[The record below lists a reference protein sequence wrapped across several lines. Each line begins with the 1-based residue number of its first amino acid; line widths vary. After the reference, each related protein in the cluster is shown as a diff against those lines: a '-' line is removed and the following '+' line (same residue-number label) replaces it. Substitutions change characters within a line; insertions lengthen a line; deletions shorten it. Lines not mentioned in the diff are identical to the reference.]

1 MLRLTYAF
9 EDVVSRLAIC
19 VIALCVFA
27 SVISRYFFNTAIA
40 FTEELSGIAM
50 VWAVYLGA
58 CIAVRKHFHIRI
70 LFIIRMMPR
79 HLALA
84 CVVIGDIL
92 FLLFCAMMLWIG
104 FEYISLLWRREFVS
118 PSLGIDQKWP
128 QSILLIGYALMTI
141 HTIGN
146 YWRWH
151 AGGRS
156 GLPGIDEVEG
166 QTANLTQAPER
177 PNLDRGSDRQ

>member
-27 SVISRYFFNTAIA
+27 SVISRYFFNTAIV

-70 LFIIRMMPR
+70 LFIIRMLPR
-79 HLALA
+79 RFALA
-84 CVVIGDIL
+84 CVVIGDVF
-92 FLLFCAMMLWIG
+92 FLLFCALMLWIG
-104 FEYISLLWRREFVS
+104 FEYIALLWQREFVS

-128 QSILLIGYALMTI
+128 QSILLIGYFLMTI

-146 YWRWH
+146 YWRWN
-151 AGGRS
+151 ANGRP
-156 GLPGIDEVEG
+156 GLPGVDEVEG
-166 QTANLTQAPER
+166 QTANLNQDP
-177 PNLDRGSDRQ
+177 DRQ